1 MTPAQRV
8 GREIARVLG
17 ERKIHL
23 VTRTIELIGERLT
36 RSVLAETLQMEKE
49 GNTLKTVTGRE
60 RTLGGAFFTLLKERV
75 TKEKYKEIYALEEE
89 QKKKARKNKE
99 RAARIKRENELIGGL
114 TTMMTLDGGDGND
127 ETKTDANEPKDDQDD
142 EYVCDVPCNPRFL
155 ALKERDA
162 ADEEF
167 NDADYEM
174 NDI

>member
-1 MTPAQRV
+1 MAGAEVVAMLTHAQRV

-23 VTRTIELIGERLT
+23 VVRTVELIGERLT
-36 RSVLAETLQMEKE
+36 RSVLSETLLMDKE
-49 GNTLKTVTGRE
+49 GKTLKTTTGRE

-89 QKKKARKNKE
+89 AKKKARKNKE

-114 TTMMTLDGGDGND
+114 TSQMIL
-127 ETKTDANEPKDDQDD
+127 KDDDD
-142 EYVCDVPCNPRFL
+142 AKADEADDAGPSNPRFHSPPD
-155 ALKERDA
+155 RD
-162 ADEEF
+162 DDEF

-174 NDI
+174 DDM